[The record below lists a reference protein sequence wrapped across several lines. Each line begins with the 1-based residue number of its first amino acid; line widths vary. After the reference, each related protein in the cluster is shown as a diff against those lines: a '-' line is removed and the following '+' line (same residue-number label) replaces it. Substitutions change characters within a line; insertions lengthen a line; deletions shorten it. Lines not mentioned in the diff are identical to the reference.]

1 MNQVKYHDDELQVV
15 NSCFLSPDTRAHC
28 RFLSPAQQGQ
38 TAHCCYR
45 RDERGREKDGEI
57 EQTQRDPVT
66 CGSILESGVVV
77 PFLFGL
83 DQL

>member
-1 MNQVKYHDDELQVV
+1 MNQVRYHDDESEVV
-15 NSCFLSPDTRAHC
+15 NPCFLSPGSRVYH
-28 RFLSPAQQGQ
+28 RGLSPAQQGQ

-66 CGSILESGVVV
+66 CGSRLESGVFV